1 MLFLDVWMI
10 YEFFLLLLAVS
21 LTIWLAYG
29 IAVFIGWFFKRLFT
43 DWVLALTL
51 GTFTAWF
58 CLGVHFN
65 DGRHERLAAA
75 IGLGVPA
82 AAAVATAAIA
92 GTMRIIGRR
101 RASHASHTRVLPT
114 LRKPRQ
120 KD

>member
-1 MLFLDVWMI
+1 MI
-10 YEFFLLLLAVS
+10 FEFFLLLLVWLAVS

-51 GTFTAWF
+51 GTFTAWL
-58 CLGVHFN
+58 CLMVHFN
-65 DGRHERLAAA
+65 DGRHEGLAAA